1 MPALILGLPIPQ
13 QQRGVTG
20 EGVQVSLLRGRLMAP
35 NNSEGA
41 PPHGNLQA
49 NSLF

>member
-13 QQRGVTG
+13 HHKQRGVTG
-20 EGVQVSLLRGRLMAP
+20 EGVQVSLLRGRLMDP
-35 NNSEGA
+35 NNSKGA

-49 NSLF
+49 L